1 MEESGGAMRQ
11 QNKSQFETPDF
22 ESRASAASHQSDV
35 ALSQH
40 ARDVAHS
47 DEHEPAANRID
58 TAEES
63 IVVAEYVPGSGWL
76 ILYANAPARKMF
88 GLGLIDFGT
97 KVYGSLAAL
106 DAVEF
111 SDDTAGDEPERAAR
125 NRALQAGLAELLE
138 RSPLPAEASTGLA
151 QRGVADAESRRTG
164 APYRLLIEPDPANPD
179 RMILRAFPMGEDCMH
194 EHGDERGNG
203 HGTEDGR
210 EIGREPG
217 PSAKPEPWSERDHE
231 PKRESQPEP
240 DSNTTAAKGAEHQ
253 IAIRTFGYFD
263 VFVDGNP
270 IPFRSEKA
278 KELLALLVDRRGGF
292 VSSSEAISVLWEDEP
307 LTEQSRARYRK
318 VAMKLRETLEEHHAE
333 QAIETVRGKRRVVP
347 EHVSCDLYDHLSGT
361 QDDTTA
367 FRGAYLQNYSW
378 GEFTLAELLHA

>member
-1 MEESGGAMRQ
+1 M
-11 QNKSQFETPDF
+11 
-22 ESRASAASHQSDV
+22 
-35 ALSQH
+35 
-40 ARDVAHS
+40 
-47 DEHEPAANRID
+47 
-58 TAEES
+58 
-63 IVVAEYVPGSGWL
+63 AEYVPDSGWL
-76 ILYANAPARKMF
+76 ILYANTPARKMF

-111 SDDTAGDEPERAAR
+111 SDDAADDEPERAAR
-125 NRALQAGLAELLE
+125 DRALQAGLAELLE

-179 RMILRAFPMGEDCMH
+179 RMILRAFPMGEDRMH
-194 EHGDERGNG
+194 EQRDERGNG
-203 HGTEDGR
+203 YGTEDGR